1 MVKTAIVMFVFKR
14 TWRGVGTTGL
24 NSCCPLLV
32 GRHVY
37 SSVAFVLTRR
47 DLPEPCQVEGV
58 GGRDETF
65 AAEKNCLGDF
75 LKIWHPN
82 IIQSLTAIGDHNSAK
97 KNGV

>member
-65 AAEKNCLGDF
+65 AAGKKLFGRF
-75 LKIWHPN
+75 LKNLAPQYYS
-82 IIQSLTAIGDHNSAK
+82 IINRDRRP
-97 KNGV
+97 